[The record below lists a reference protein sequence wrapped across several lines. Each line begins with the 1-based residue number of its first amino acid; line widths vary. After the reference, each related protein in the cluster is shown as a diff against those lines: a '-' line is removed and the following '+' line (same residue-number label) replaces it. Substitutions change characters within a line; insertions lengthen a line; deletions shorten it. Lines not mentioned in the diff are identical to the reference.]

1 MKFRFLLLMSS
12 LSATAQVA
20 TTIKEAP
27 LLSAAAHE
35 AFFENLRALCGKAFV
50 GKVVADQ
57 PKSEGFIYRFI
68 RVAREFRVDF
78 DLTQPV
84 EVPRVPWGYAD

>member
-27 LLSAAAHE
+27 LLSAAHE
-35 AFFENLRALCGKAFV
+35 AFLENLRALCGKAFV